1 MISVNQRNFVHK
13 NAVTGGNPIFV
24 FGKDSSKVLF
34 ENMLGST
41 VGSVE
46 GGIFEN
52 IDRAAFGEQT

>member
-1 MISVNQRNFVHK
+1 VNES
-13 NAVTGGNPIFV
+13 AITGGNSV
-24 FGKDSSKVLF
+24 LAFGKDSSKVLF
-34 ENMLGST
+34 ENMLDST